1 MARLPTF
8 QLSGGYAL
16 RGIAATV
23 ALGVGGGIV
32 LAILLSFFPFFGFFG
47 FFLMYGLGYLIGEG
61 LSAAVN
67 RRRGRPYQYM
77 AGAATLI
84 ATSPILVGTLAFGSL
99 SLSSLFTL
107 VGIVIA
113 VAVAA
118 GRLRP

>member
-23 ALGVGGGIV
+23 ALGIGGGIV
-32 LAILLSFFPFFGFFG
+32 LAILLGLFPFLGFLF
-47 FFLMYGLGYLIGEG
+47 FFLMYGLGYGIGEG

-77 AGAATLI
+77 AGGAALI
-84 ATSPILVGTLAFGSL
+84 ASTPIIGVALGSL
-99 SLSSLFTL
+99 SVSSLFTL
-107 VGIVIA
+107 VGVVIA